1 MISKT
6 AIAFFLAASA
16 QGAWARLN
24 KAEVGD
30 RVLMLQLSSKM
41 EWPECAALNLTAEA
55 CKTLIETEVQTHHL
69 PNIEVDI
76 IFPRTEEVAVDS
88 YWKVG
93 IQTNI
98 EGIVVGQSVDGVIR
112 WPGIWEGTGELG
124 FRNIGDWNC
133 GKWNPVQCCN
143 IIQADVPDRDVN
155 GNYLE
160 CFATQDD
167 PAPYVTQSGGVGYC
181 SWSWDNTAKVYNPV
195 DISLADLEAADTFL
209 KSMLTKNIK
218 HLTAYIRDLSIAFD
232 DLEIVNNSCHL
243 YGRTVPALQSLCN
256 DMDKALHPPNVSGGT
271 IEVNAYLL
279 EVLTELKTA
288 IVEFVDTPYE
298 VQHKVAIYSGNA
310 DGDFVSGSPMLGGK
324 PNGPACIP
332 LL

>member
-1 MISKT
+1 MMTSNT

-16 QGAWARLN
+16 QGARARLH

-30 RVLMLQLSSKM
+30 RRLQLSSKM
-41 EWPECAALNLTAEA
+41 EWPECSTSDWTVEQ
-55 CKTLIETEVQTHHL
+55 CKSHIESEVQAHHL
-69 PNIEVDI
+69 PNIEVEV
-76 IFPRTEEVAVDS
+76 IFPRTADVALDS

-98 EGIVVGQSVDGVIR
+98 EGIVVGQSVDGVIN

-124 FRNIGDWNC
+124 FRNIGGWNC
-133 GKWNPVQCCN
+133 GKWNPMQCCDV
-143 IIQADVPDRDVN
+143 IQADVTDKDVN

-160 CFATQDD
+160 CYVTQDD
-167 PAPYVTQSGGVGYC
+167 PAPYVKGDNSVGYC
-181 SWSWDNTAKVYNPV
+181 SWAWDNTAKVYNPV
-195 DISLADLEAADTFL
+195 DITLAVLEAADTFL
-209 KSMLTKNIK
+209 KDMLRKNIN
-218 HLTAYIRDLSIAFD
+218 HLTSYVRDGSVAYNALA
-232 DLEIVNNSCHL
+232 IVNNSCHL
-243 YGRTVPALQSLCN
+243 YGRTVPSLQSLCN
-256 DMDKALHPPNVSGGT
+256 DMDKVMHPPNVPGGT
-271 IEVNAYLL
+271 IEVNPYLE

-310 DGDFVSGSPMLGGK
+310 GGDFVDGSPMLGGK

-332 LL
+332 P